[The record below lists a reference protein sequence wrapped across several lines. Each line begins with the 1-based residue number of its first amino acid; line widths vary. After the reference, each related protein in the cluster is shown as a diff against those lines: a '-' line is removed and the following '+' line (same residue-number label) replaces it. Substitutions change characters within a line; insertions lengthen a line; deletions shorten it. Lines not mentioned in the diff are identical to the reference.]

1 MSPETSTLIKALE
14 CFRVPVTARQLSEF
28 ILLAKGERWNERKIR
43 KIASSLQERVI
54 SGPGMSG
61 YLLTE
66 HATREQKQEAI
77 NRLNSQADR
86 MKERALQIA
95 LA

>member
-1 MSPETSTLIKALE
+1 MSHETSTLIAALQ
-14 CFRVPVTARQLSEF
+14 CCRVPVTAKQIGEF
-28 ILLAKGERWNERKIR
+28 ILAAKGEVWNERKIR
-43 KIASSLQERVI
+43 KVASSLQERVI

-77 NRLNSQADR
+77 NRLNSQAKR
-86 MKERALQIA
+86 MQERALQIA